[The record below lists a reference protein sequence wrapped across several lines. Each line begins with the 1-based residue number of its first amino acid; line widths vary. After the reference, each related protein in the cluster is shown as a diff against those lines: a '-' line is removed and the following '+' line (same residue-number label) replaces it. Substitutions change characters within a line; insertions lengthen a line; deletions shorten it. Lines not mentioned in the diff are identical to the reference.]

1 VPESARFAVIAEMMI
16 GAGAATVGGVAYTR
30 RRRARLYRELA
41 DRVVAITSTH
51 ALDMGPAQRRPLPGF
66 ADRLAVLPD
75 FLPPHTFAAL
85 RAEAERLASPE
96 RNYVPVHKKGGTIA
110 YETLIAAAPGIVSFY
125 HSAVLL
131 GLVSR
136 LVGIWVGPTPIY
148 DQSSLSVLFYNK
160 PGDHIGWHYDHNFY
174 RGRHFTLLLAFVNTG
189 QAADGL
195 SHAVL
200 EARVGGREIGISTA
214 ANTLVVFEGALVHHQ
229 VTPIREGERRLVLS
243 MTYCTDPRAHWWQAA
258 SRRIKD
264 TAFFGIRA
272 LWT

>member
-1 VPESARFAVIAEMMI
+1 MPKGARFAVIAEMMI

-30 RRRARLYRELA
+30 RRRARLYRGLA
-41 DRVVAITSTH
+41 DRVASITSNH
-51 ALDMGPAQRRPLPGF
+51 ALDMGSAQRRPLPDF
-66 ADRLAVLPD
+66 ADRLAIMPD

-85 RAEAERLASPE
+85 RAEAERLANPE
-96 RNYVPVHKKGGTIA
+96 RNYVPVHKKGGTVA
-110 YETLIAAAPGIVSFY
+110 YETLIDSAPEIVSFY

-136 LVGIWVGPTPIY
+136 LVSVWVGPTPIN
-148 DQSSLSVLFYNK
+148 DQSSLSLLFYNK

-174 RGRHFTLLLAFVNTG
+174 RGRHFTLLLAIVNTG
-189 QAADGL
+189 QASHGL

-214 ANTLVVFEGALVHHQ
+214 PNTLVVFEGALVQHQ
-229 VTPIREGERRLVLS
+229 VTPIHEGERRIMLS
-243 MTYCTDPRAHWWQAA
+243 MTYCTDPRAQWWQAA

-264 TAFFGIRA
+264 TAFFGLRA